1 MIRKNQ
7 QIKQERQYAT
17 FSVYGLWLERGLY
30 IKTHIYTHIYIYV
43 YTGLDKGMR
52 LYICIHIYIISIFL
66 NSWQRVSPVVR
77 REDGGWK
84 LGGKLTKR
92 AYRFRLLQNDK
103 KRIENQ
109 TIG

>member
-1 MIRKNQ
+1 MIQKNQ
-7 QIKQERQYAT
+7 QIKQEKQYAT
-17 FSVYGLWLERGLY
+17 FSFDGLWLERSLY
-30 IKTHIYTHIYIYV
+30 IKTYIHTHIYV

-77 REDGGWK
+77 REDGGCK